1 MGLFGKKKAT
11 DDKKAEEKKAVDVKV
26 AKKEPKEENKT
37 APVAKKVGKK
47 IVARKESRPGSAYRV
62 LIRPIISEKATIGAS
77 QNKYVFE
84 VYTDANKVEIKKAVL
99 EIYGVMPESVN
110 IINHRGKSVRFGRK
124 FGRTKDVKK
133 AVVTL
138 KKGDNIKLYEGI

>member
-1 MGLFGKKKAT
+1 MGLFGNKKAN

-26 AKKEPKEENKT
+26 DKKEVKEEKKA
-37 APVAKKVGKK
+37 APATKKVSKK
-47 IVARKESRPGSAYRV
+47 VVARKESRPGNAYRV

-84 VYTDANKVEIKKAVL
+84 ISTDANKVEIKKAVL

-110 IINHRGKSVRFGRK
+110 IINQRGKSVRFGRK